1 MAAWRARP
9 MGGALALLALGL
21 LAAVAVVTL
30 QGRADR
36 TELMKTKPAD
46 VFGSSDSGPFY
57 KEDGPRFES
66 YPGGMTWARGR
77 GYTYVATGGLPGTKS
92 EKNTLRAISDG
103 LADSIS
109 SADMDNSV
117 CEPDPGLSSRA
128 SLLPSVTDA
137 DYQRDIQR
145 GVLEKHSEMSDPS
158 S

>member
-1 MAAWRARP
+1 M
-9 MGGALALLALGL
+9 
-21 LAAVAVVTL
+21 
-30 QGRADR
+30 
-36 TELMKTKPAD
+36 
-46 VFGSSDSGPFY
+46 FGSSDSGPFY

-117 CEPDPGLSSRA
+117 CVPLNTTRRLLPPSFFLPHQRLSHPAASAQQTREPGSIRLTSDAGGVRCAQTGARPR
-128 SLLPSVTDA
+128 SLLAGLAAPVGD
-137 DYQRDIQR
+137 
-145 GVLEKHSEMSDPS
+145 GP
-158 S
+158 